1 VASVL
6 LPLVAVAVVLEALV
20 LLPPPDFFHGWNPL
34 PTAASASGGGLF
46 DDNLLHWAANMA
58 KGVPLNPGCSC
69 NNQQVKHSISWL
81 LQQNHR
87 TMAGGMTNHLI
98 LFFSEPTSSLDIG
111 SISSHYL
118 MARVEIAE
126 KRVVVVVGGME
137 GL

>member
-1 VASVL
+1 LNWPLLLLLLLLLLRPPVEAEEVASVL

-69 NNQQVKHSISWL
+69 NNQQVNHSISWL
-81 LQQNHR
+81 LQQKSSNY
-87 TMAGGMTNHLI
+87 GGWNDKSFDFI
-98 LFFSEPTSSLDIG
+98 FF
-111 SISSHYL
+111 
-118 MARVEIAE
+118 
-126 KRVVVVVGGME
+126 
-137 GL
+137 